1 VKLKIGIDGK
11 TYEVEVEV
19 AEEDHPVHAAHPAP
33 VQRPAAA
40 LAPPAMQ
47 SAAAPQPIA
56 PSANEGKVCR
66 SPMVGL
72 VTKVLVRVGQT
83 VTANE
88 PLVVL
93 EAMKMESNI
102 TSPFD
107 GRIARINAK
116 PGDAVQVGQ
125 VLAELE

>member
-1 VKLKIGIDGK
+1 
-11 TYEVEVEV
+11 
-19 AEEDHPVHAAHPAP
+19 
-33 VQRPAAA
+33 
-40 LAPPAMQ
+40 
-47 SAAAPQPIA
+47 
-56 PSANEGKVCR
+56 
-66 SPMVGL
+66 
-72 VTKVLVRVGQT
+72 